1 MRCPRAGRQVEALPA
16 AGNEQVIAQLDGN
29 SSLTSESEANYP
41 KDDLE
46 KNIQVQIGHRPRNE
60 SNPSPRK
67 CNRKT
72 IHRDEGLV
80 VALN

>member
-1 MRCPRAGRQVEALPA
+1 MRCPRAGRQVEAFPA

-29 SSLTSESEANYP
+29 SSLTNESEANYP

-60 SNPSPRK
+60 SNPQGSAAERQSTEMK
-67 CNRKT
+67 
-72 IHRDEGLV
+72 
-80 VALN
+80 A